1 MAISQFKSLNATV
14 LSTPK
19 AQLKALNLQGLVAP
33 RARCS
38 ALSATILIHDGTKA
52 YDDLRP
58 ATQCVSLSATVLAT
72 IIEHPAHL
80 NDMGMQILADSIG
93 DLTDVSATIL
103 EIPVAKLSDFGLHAI
118 EMPVCRFEDLSVTV
132 LVDNNYA
139 WNMGEVTKLAW
150 CLKLTRSDSLVMG
163 FTSRDED
170 IVIGD
175 VTYKA
180 NTGFCPAAVATARE
194 LAADSAESQGAVTS
208 EEITLQDIAMGKY
221 DGAQVV
227 IFLCDWQRLDAEDP
241 FSWSNLNNETDW
253 LDRRK
258 AILVL
263 RKGSLGQV
271 SGNRDSFK
279 AEVRGLLQGYQQ
291 KAVAIYSNW
300 CRADFCDPKC
310 GLKAADYTF
319 AGTVTAINE
328 DGSIAVD
335 VQKDSYYFNY
345 GLLTFTSGK
354 CMDCLYD
361 IKDYTVMDGT
371 ARVLSFLP
379 FDDEV
384 QVGDIVSLLAGCDGN
399 LDTCIQKFNNVA
411 NFRGEPYVP
420 GSDYLMTYPNKGG
433 G

>member
-150 CLKLTRSDSLVMG
+150 C
-163 FTSRDED
+163 
-170 IVIGD
+170 I
-175 VTYKA
+175 
-180 NTGFCPAAVATARE
+180 CC
-194 LAADSAESQGAVTS
+194 LAPMA
-208 EEITLQDIAMGKY
+208 
-221 DGAQVV
+221 
-227 IFLCDWQRLDAEDP
+227 P
-241 FSWSNLNNETDW
+241 
-253 LDRRK
+253 
-258 AILVL
+258 
-263 RKGSLGQV
+263 
-271 SGNRDSFK
+271 
-279 AEVRGLLQGYQQ
+279 
-291 KAVAIYSNW
+291 
-300 CRADFCDPKC
+300 P
-310 GLKAADYTF
+310 
-319 AGTVTAINE
+319 
-328 DGSIAVD
+328 
-335 VQKDSYYFNY
+335 
-345 GLLTFTSGK
+345 
-354 CMDCLYD
+354 
-361 IKDYTVMDGT
+361 
-371 ARVLSFLP
+371 
-379 FDDEV
+379 
-384 QVGDIVSLLAGCDGN
+384 
-399 LDTCIQKFNNVA
+399 
-411 NFRGEPYVP
+411 
-420 GSDYLMTYPNKGG
+420 
-433 G
+433 

>member
-1 MAISQFKSLNATV
+1 MAISQLENLNATV
-14 LSTPK
+14 LSTAK
-19 AQLKALNLQGLVAP
+19 GQLKALGMQSLATSKV
-33 RARCS
+33 R
-38 ALSATILIHDGTKA
+38 LSDLKVTVLINNGTKA
-52 YDDLRP
+52 YDDFRP
-58 ATQCVSLSATVLAT
+58 TTQCVNLSATILAT

-80 NDMGMQILADSIG
+80 NDLGSQFLATPFSDFV
-93 DLTDVSATIL
+93 DASATVL

-118 EMPVCRFEDLSVTV
+118 EVPVCRFDDIDVTV

-139 WNMGEVTKLAW
+139 WHTGEVMKLAW
-150 CLKLTRSDSLVMG
+150 CLKLIRTDGLVLG
-163 FTSRDED
+163 FTSHDED
-170 IVIGD
+170 LVIGD
-175 VTYKA
+175 VTYQA
-180 NTGFCPAAVATARE
+180 NTGFCPAAVATERE
-194 LAADSAESQGAVTS
+194 LAADSAESQGTVTS

-227 IFLCDWQRLDAEDP
+227 IFLCDWQRLEMEDP
-241 FSWSNLNNETDW
+241 FSGSNLNNETDW
-253 LDRRK
+253 LNRRK

-271 SGNRDSFK
+271 TGSRDSFK

-291 KAVAIYSNW
+291 KAIAIYANW

-345 GLLTFTSGK
+345 GLLTFSSGK
-354 CMDCLYD
+354 CKDCLYD
-361 IKDYTVMDGT
+361 IKDYTVKDGIVY
-371 ARVLSFLP
+371 VLPFLP

-384 QVGDIVSLLAGCDGN
+384 QVGDTISLLAGCDGN

-411 NFRGEPYVP
+411 NFRGEPYIP
-420 GSDYLMTYPNKGG
+420 GSDYLMTYPNRGG
-433 G
+433 A

>member
-14 LSTPK
+14 LSKPK

-33 RARCS
+33 RARYS

-58 ATQCVSLSATVLAT
+58 ATQYVSLSATVLAT
-72 IIEHPAHL
+72 IIEHPAHVTDL
-80 NDMGMQILADSIG
+80 GIQVLVDTMG

-103 EIPVAKLSDFGLHAI
+103 EIPVAKLSDFSLHAI
-118 EMPVCRFEDLSVTV
+118 DVPVCRFDDLSVTI

-139 WNMGEVTKLAW
+139 WHTGEVTKIAW
-150 CLKLTRSDSLVMG
+150 CLKLTRSDGIVMG
-163 FTSRDED
+163 FTSHDED
-170 IVIGD
+170 LMIGN

-180 NTGFCPAAVATARE
+180 NTGFCPAAVATNKD
-194 LAADSAESQGAVTS
+194 LAADTAESEGAVTS
-208 EEITLQDIAMGKY
+208 EAITLRDIDMGKY
-221 DGAQVV
+221 DSAEVM
-227 IFLCDWQRLDAEDP
+227 IFLCDWQRIEAEDP

-253 LDRRK
+253 LDRQK

-271 SGNRDSFK
+271 TGRRDSFK
-279 AEVRGLLQGYQQ
+279 AEVRGLLQCYQQ
-291 KAVAIYSNW
+291 KAIAMYSNW
-300 CRADFCDPKC
+300 CRADFCDLKC

-319 AGTVTAINE
+319 AGTVTAMNE

-354 CMDCLYD
+354 CKDCLYD
-361 IKDYTVMDGT
+361 VKDYIVIEGI
-371 ARVLSFLP
+371 ARVLPFLP
-379 FDDEV
+379 FDDAV
-384 QVGDIVSLLAGCDGN
+384 QVGDQISLLAGCDGN
-399 LDTCIQKFNNVA
+399 LATCIEKFNNVA